1 MANYGTNALNDL
13 DAYGNLAISAIGE
26 NRAYDLIKAAV
37 DAQNRLL
44 TDFVPF
50 AETTTDF
57 RRRYGASDDMT
68 MDFVDEF
75 GRADAQK
82 VLAASDVDI
91 PLLLAQRSLQWTRDA
106 FRRMS
111 GAQMAAQMDALMQ
124 GDVRAVILAFK
135 QALFIPTN
143 RTVIDRHATGVSLAV
158 KALVNAD
165 SAPIPLGPNG
175 ESFNAATHTHYLG
188 TASFV
193 AADLT
198 ALILTVIEHY
208 GNVRPMVYINS
219 AQEAAVRGFAGFT
232 AYVDARIVQ
241 PGGSTTPIGS
251 RPLDMLNPNNRAIGI
266 FGAAEV
272 WVKPWMPANYVFCWG
287 DGGPKPLLRR
297 IDPVTGGNLELVAE
311 NEQFPLRATTFER
324 RFGFGAW
331 NRTNGAVLLTN
342 NATYSAPT
350 LAA

>member
-1 MANYGTNALNDL
+1 MANYGTSALNDL
-13 DAYGNLAISAIGE
+13 DAYGNLTIAAIGE
-26 NRAYDLIKAAV
+26 NRAYDLIAAALA
-37 DAQNRLL
+37 AQNRLL

-124 GDVRAVILAFK
+124 GDVRAVILGFK

-198 ALILTVIEHY
+198 SLITTVIEHY
-208 GNVRPMVYINS
+208 GNLRPMVYINV
-219 AQEAAVRGFAGFT
+219 AQEAAVRGFTGFT

-241 PGGSTTPIGS
+241 PGGATTAIRQPAARHDESEQPRHRPVRRGRGLGQAMDACQLRVLLGRRWPRASAAPRRPRHGRQSGARRRERDVPAS
-251 RPLDMLNPNNRAIGI
+251 RND
-266 FGAAEV
+266 
-272 WVKPWMPANYVFCWG
+272 
-287 DGGPKPLLRR
+287 
-297 IDPVTGGNLELVAE
+297 
-311 NEQFPLRATTFER
+311 LRA
-324 RFGFGAW
+324 
-331 NRTNGAVLLTN
+331 AVRLRCLE
-342 NATYSAPT
+342 
-350 LAA
+350 

>member
-165 SAPIPLGPNG
+165 SAPIPLGP
-175 ESFNAATHTHYLG
+175 
-188 TASFV
+188 
-193 AADLT
+193 
-198 ALILTVIEHY
+198 
-208 GNVRPMVYINS
+208 
-219 AQEAAVRGFAGFT
+219 
-232 AYVDARIVQ
+232 
-241 PGGSTTPIGS
+241 GGSTTPIGS